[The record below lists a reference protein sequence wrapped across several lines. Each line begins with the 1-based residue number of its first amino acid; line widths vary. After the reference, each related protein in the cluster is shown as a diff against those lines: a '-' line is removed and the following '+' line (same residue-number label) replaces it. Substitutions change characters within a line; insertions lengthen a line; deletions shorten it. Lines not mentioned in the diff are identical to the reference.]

1 VGAIQRDKTHQGTN
15 VSAPKNVQVDFNVRV
30 THTNPA
36 GDRIPLAR
44 RVSFA
49 TRSGGMSIHLD
60 WLPLSDV
67 ADAGCTSAECGDE
80 KEDVLSVAEAQE
92 WLQQKMRVWS
102 GGA

>member
-1 VGAIQRDKTHQGTN
+1 

-49 TRSGGMSIHLD
+49 MRPGGMSIHLD
-60 WLPLSDV
+60 WLSLTPA
-67 ADAGCTSAECGDE
+67 ADAGCTSAECAGE
-80 KEDVLSVAEAQE
+80 KEDVLSIAEAQQ